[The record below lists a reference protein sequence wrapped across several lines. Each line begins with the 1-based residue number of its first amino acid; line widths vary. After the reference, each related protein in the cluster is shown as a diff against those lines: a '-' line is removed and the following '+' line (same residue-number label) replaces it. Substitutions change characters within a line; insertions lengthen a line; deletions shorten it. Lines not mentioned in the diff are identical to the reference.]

1 MSSQNVSD
9 EGQDLIQDLCP
20 NAKAMKGEEDPSDNN
35 IEEYS
40 DESDCHTHSK
50 VSLIERHA

>member
-20 NAKAMKGEEDPSDNN
+20 NAKVIRDEDPSDNN
-35 IEEYS
+35 IEEYL
-40 DESDCHTHSK
+40 DEGDCHTHSK